1 MKQMSVRLSDEM
13 YERLRSL
20 ADRTGRSATYYLRE
34 AVVEHLEDLED
45 VYMAEQTLE
54 KIRRGE
60 EQVVDAEEFWNGL
73 DS

>member
-1 MKQMSVRLSDEM
+1 M

>member
-1 MKQMSVRLSDEM
+1 MSVRLPDEM

-54 KIRRGE
+54 YDCTKG
-60 EQVVDAEEFWNGL
+60 QAHN
-73 DS
+73 

>member
-1 MKQMSVRLSDEM
+1 MKQMSVRLPDEM

>member
-54 KIRRGE
+54 RIRRGE

>member
-1 MKQMSVRLSDEM
+1 M

-54 KIRRGE
+54 YDCTKG
-60 EQVVDAEEFWNGL
+60 QAHN
-73 DS
+73 

>member
-1 MKQMSVRLSDEM
+1 MSVRLSDEM

-54 KIRRGE
+54 RIRRGE

>member
-1 MKQMSVRLSDEM
+1 MKQMSVRLPDEM

-54 KIRRGE
+54 RIRRGE

>member
-1 MKQMSVRLSDEM
+1 MSVRLPDEM